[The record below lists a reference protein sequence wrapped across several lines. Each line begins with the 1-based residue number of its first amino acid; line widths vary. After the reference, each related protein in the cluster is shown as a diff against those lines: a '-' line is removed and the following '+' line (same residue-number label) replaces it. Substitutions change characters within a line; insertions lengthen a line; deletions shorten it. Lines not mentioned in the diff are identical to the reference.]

1 MKIRAYNQYYGRWI
15 KRQFMKI
22 FLILKII
29 LLLVVIFVCATPR
42 DMAHEPKVYIY
53 TAIRA
58 ELVDGEWIIYEGPN
72 ADL

>member
-1 MKIRAYNQYYGRWI
+1 
-15 KRQFMKI
+15 MKI